1 MVYQNPNRTS
11 RYPTRSGRPTA
22 PPRPRHNP
30 DVKPVMV
37 WKKILLRA
45 FVFILLMAGAT
56 QVSIQALKFYW
67 SRTDQRMNP
76 KPPLAKPEP
85 ILTRISPAPP
95 PTADLDPSPLT
106 VIASDVTNKL
116 AFLIR
121 RAEMFEADGDYP
133 RALERYQEA
142 LLIDPNNAET
152 LAAAG
157 RLYLLTENYSEA
169 IDKLNLA
176 LAAGV
181 VTPELLNNLG
191 TAHLQ
196 TQHPEEALARF
207 KQILESYPSF
217 SQAAFNAGV
226 ANLYL
231 NREPEAFEYF
241 STYRKLAPEDPR
253 PLREMARIEWNL
265 DHPTNAIA
273 LLEAAIQLKPDWHVP
288 YLDVAMMTARTGD
301 PEKALVFLQQAESH
315 TDPAT
320 IYQVLQSPLFKEA
333 RRTDTGRA
341 LESSLAQR
349 AREQMLAPD
358 RQGSQADLD
367 E

>member
-1 MVYQNPNRTS
+1 
-11 RYPTRSGRPTA
+11 
-22 PPRPRHNP
+22 
-30 DVKPVMV
+30 MV
-37 WKKILLRA
+37 WKKIILRA
-45 FVFILLMAGAT
+45 LVFILLMAGAT

-67 SRTDQRMNP
+67 SRMDQRMNP
-76 KPPLAKPEP
+76 APPMAKPEP
-85 ILTRISPAPP
+85 IITRISTAPP
-95 PTADLDPSPLT
+95 PTAEVDPSPLT

-121 RAEMFEADGDYP
+121 RAEMFEGDGDYQQ
-133 RALERYQEA
+133 ALERYQEA

-196 TQHPEEALARF
+196 TQRPEEALARF
-207 KQILESYPSF
+207 KQIMETHPSF

-226 ANLYL
+226 ASLYL
-231 NREPEAFEYF
+231 NQEPEAFDYF
-241 STYRKLAPEDPR
+241 STYRELAPEDPR
-253 PLREMARIEWNL
+253 PLREMARIEWNQ

-273 LLEAAIQLKPDWHVP
+273 LLEAAIQLRPDWHFP
-288 YLDVAMMTARTGD
+288 YLDAAMMTVRMGD
-301 PEKALVFLQQAESH
+301 PEKALAFLQQAQPH

-320 IYQVLQSPLFKEA
+320 IYQVLQSPLFKET
-333 RRTDTGRA
+333 RRTEVGRA
-341 LESSLAQR
+341 LEASLAQR

-358 RQGSQADLD
+358 RQGGQDGIG